1 MFGKNIITRPSKEDG
16 TCLNVVEIFRTLQGE
31 GPFTGRPAIFVR
43 LGGCNLRCTFCDTEF
58 DKFERMDVVQEI
70 VPEIL
75 RLSQNNVSLVVITG
89 GEPLLQDISLLTH
102 SLNRQRFICQIETAG
117 VAPLKNGLRGLNVS
131 VVCSPKTTFVHPT
144 VQDICQH
151 WKYPVRVGSLDT
163 GRPVVQTH
171 RNPVELWFGD
181 SGDEPPGTIWLQPIT
196 EYLGAAV
203 VREATL
209 ANQQYAAAM
218 CIQHG
223 YSLSLQT
230 HKIVDI
236 P

>member
-1 MFGKNIITRPSKEDG
+1 VFGKNIITRPSKADG
-16 TCLNVVEIFRTLQGE
+16 TCLNVVEIFKTLQGE

-89 GEPLLQDISLLTH
+89 GEPLLQDISLLTN
-102 SLNRQRFICQIETAG
+102 SLAPRRFVCQIETAG
-117 VAPLKNGLRGLNVS
+117 VAPLKDGRNVS
-131 VVCSPKTTFVHPT
+131 VVCSPKTIFVHPT
-144 VQDICQH
+144 VQEVCRD

-163 GRPVVQTH
+163 GSPVVRTH
-171 RNPVELWFGD
+171 ENPTPLWFGD
-181 SGDEPPGTIWLQPIT
+181 DGRKPPGTVWLQPIT
-196 EYLGAAV
+196 EYSEGAV
-203 VREATL
+203 DKMATL
-209 ANQQYAAAM
+209 ANQHYAAEM
-218 CIQHG
+218 CIKHG

-230 HKIVDI
+230 HKIVNI
-236 P
+236 R

>member
-16 TCLNVVEIFRTLQGE
+16 TCLNVVEIFKTLQGE

-75 RLSQNNVSLVVITG
+75 RLAQNNVSLSLVVITG
-89 GEPLLQDISLLTH
+89 GEPLLQDISLLTK
-102 SLNRQRFICQIETAG
+102 RFVCQIETAG
-117 VAPLKNGLRGLNVS
+117 VAPLKSGPYGRNVS

-144 VQDICQH
+144 VQEVCQH
-151 WKYPVRVGSLDT
+151 WKYPVRVGSLNT

-171 RNPVELWFGD
+171 TKLVKLWFGD
-181 SGDEPPGTIWLQPIT
+181 DGRKPPGTVWLQPIT
-196 EYLGAAV
+196 EYSDYDKAV
-203 VREATL
+203 DKTATL

-218 CIQHG
+218 CIKHG

-236 P
+236 R